1 MEKKNKMETMH
12 MQKLVINMSLPLIV
26 SLLVQSLYN
35 IVDSI
40 FVAKMSEE
48 ALTATSL
55 AFPVQMLMIAFSVG
69 TSVGVNALLS
79 KTLGARNR
87 ERATKIANTSIMLAL
102 INGAVFSLTG
112 IFFAQKLARSF
123 TTVESTAALCADY
136 LSICMIFCF
145 GNFIETMLQRF
156 LQAAGNTVL
165 SMCSLI
171 AGAVTNIILD
181 PILIFGLFG
190 FPALGIRGAAIATVL
205 DNGWE
210 QR

>member
-48 ALTATSL
+48 ALTTTSL

-87 ERATKIANTSIMLAL
+87 ERATRHNARTDQWRR
-102 INGAVFSLTG
+102 VFFDGNLLCAETG
-112 IFFAQKLARSF
+112 PLLYDGGKYGGTLRRLFEYLHDFLLWKFHRNHA
-123 TTVESTAALCADY
+123 AAL
-136 LSICMIFCF
+136 F
-145 GNFIETMLQRF
+145 
-156 LQAAGNTVL
+156 AG
-165 SMCSLI
+165 S
-171 AGAVTNIILD
+171 
-181 PILIFGLFG
+181 
-190 FPALGIRGAAIATVL
+190 R
-205 DNGWE
+205 
-210 QR
+210 

>member
-1 MEKKNKMETMH
+1 

-112 IFFAQKLARSF
+112 IFFAQ
-123 TTVESTAALCADY
+123 
-136 LSICMIFCF
+136 
-145 GNFIETMLQRF
+145 
-156 LQAAGNTVL
+156 
-165 SMCSLI
+165 
-171 AGAVTNIILD
+171 II
-181 PILIFGLFG
+181 
-190 FPALGIRGAAIATVL
+190 
-205 DNGWE
+205 
-210 QR
+210 

>member
-1 MEKKNKMETMH
+1 MYNEKWKRPFTAVNVQTVWFAHFFFLWRFYGKEEQNGNYAHAEAGDQYVLTADCFAACT
-12 MQKLVINMSLPLIV
+12 IPL
-26 SLLVQSLYN
+26 QHRGQY
-35 IVDSI
+35 

-102 INGAVFSLTG
+102 IGGAVFSLTG

-156 LQAAGNTVL
+156 VQAAGNTV
-165 SMCSLI
+165 
-171 AGAVTNIILD
+171 
-181 PILIFGLFG
+181 
-190 FPALGIRGAAIATVL
+190 
-205 DNGWE
+205 
-210 QR
+210 